1 MIKSVLSIFRSD
13 EQFPVK
19 SFSYY
24 LPAPPKRKSGY
35 QEKEFDRIIDHL
47 RDKDFELIDT
57 KIHSHNGDGHGGIW
71 VFCRLRPLSLKAS
84 QEEIS
89 IDYQELAGTQ
99 PDNIEMDPD
108 IIHES

>member
-1 MIKSVLSIFRSD
+1 MIKSVFKFFTNT
-13 EQFPVK
+13 EQFPIK

-47 RDKDFELIDT
+47 REKNYELIDT
-57 KIHSHNGDGHGGIW
+57 KIHSHNCDDHGGIW
-71 VFCRLRPLSLKAS
+71 IFCRLRPLTRIAS
-84 QEEIS
+84 NQEIN
-89 IDYQELAGTQ
+89 IDYQELAGSQ
-99 PDNIEMDPD
+99 AENIKMDPD